1 MYIYEILGSVAAF
14 LTIIGFMWNIK
25 KDLGSKFDSLHRDM
39 QAQIT
44 RIDLQSQRTDKLYDL
59 MMDMISKIK

>member
-1 MYIYEILGSVAAF
+1 
-14 LTIIGFMWNIK
+14 MWNIK